1 MCPHQPACP
10 PAGAADRE
18 AFAEEVTMRKIV
30 AGLFMSLDGVVES
43 PEEWAYQYGTDEMWG
58 EIAAGVARADAVLLG
73 RRTYRA
79 FARMWPSQPSDMPM
93 AAFLNNAHKYVVSAT
108 LDTLEWG
115 PASLL
120 TGDLAAELT
129 ELRRR
134 PGKNIQIP
142 GSPTLVRWLLGGGL
156 LDELSL
162 SICPVV
168 VGSGMRLFEDV
179 TDRVR
184 LKVAE
189 SKTFSTGVLGVT
201 YQPDSA

>member
-1 MCPHQPACP
+1 
-10 PAGAADRE
+10 
-18 AFAEEVTMRKIV
+18 MRKIV

-43 PEEWAYQYGTDEMWG
+43 PEDWAYQYGTDQMWA
-58 EIAAGVARADAVLLG
+58 EIAAGIGRADGVLLG
-73 RRTYRA
+73 RRTYQQ
-79 FARMWPSQPSDMPM
+79 FAQLWPNQPSDMPM
-93 AAFLNNAHKYVVSAT
+93 AAFLNNTHKYVVSAT

-129 ELRRR
+129 ELKRR

-142 GSPTLVRWLLGGGL
+142 GSPTLVRSLLGSGL
-156 LDELSL
+156 LDELRL
-162 SICPVV
+162 HICPIVI
-168 VGSGMRLFEDV
+168 GPGMHLFEGM

-184 LKVAE
+184 LTVTE
-189 SKTFSTGVLGVT
+189 SKTFSTGVLAVT